1 VDRSVPAPARAAARL
16 IAGTRGLFDVLSE
29 AAFPIGCAACPEAL
43 ASRAERGDL
52 PLCAACERGLVACG
66 EPFCLTCAQRGGA
79 PRRCNEPAHLRLA
92 AAFLF
97 AEPARA
103 LVHAFK
109 FGDAPDL
116 ARPLVRHAWATAAFA
131 RARRPEMVVPVPLH
145 AVRRRERGYDQA
157 ALLAREFGACAGAPD
172 VAVLARRVPTRQQA
186 RLSARERA
194 GNVAN
199 AFVALRPELVRGRRV
214 ALVDDVVT
222 TGATVDACVRVLR
235 GAGAAAIEAWAV
247 AYEPLE

>member
-1 VDRSVPAPARAAARL
+1 VDRTVPAPARGAASL
-16 IAGTRGLFDVLSE
+16 IAGTHRLFRALSD

-43 ASRAERGDL
+43 ASPEERGDL
-52 PLCAACERGLVACG
+52 PLCEPCARGLVACG

-79 PRRCNEPAHLRLA
+79 PRRCAEPAHVRLA
-92 AAFLF
+92 AAFVF
-97 AEPARA
+97 GEPVRA

-131 RARRPEMVVPVPLH
+131 RARRPELVVPVPLH

-172 VAVLARRVPTRQQA
+172 VAALARRIPTRQQA

-194 GNVAN
+194 GNVAH
-199 AFVALRPELVRGRRV
+199 AFTAVRPELVRGRRI

-235 GAGAAAIEAWAV
+235 GAGAAGIEAWAV